1 MRRHFFTLPF
11 LLAWPLLGNAEEQRQ
26 AWIELSEGEGLVQIE
41 VFSHL
46 EEGMS
51 GKYTLEV
58 VKEGPSGR
66 SVNKQGGNI
75 PNSDG
80 TPIGPLSV
88 SRVSVEPSATLQ
100 VTLSVTD
107 ASGSTY
113 HDTKSMA
120 GD

>member
-1 MRRHFFTLPF
+1 MKRHFFTLPI
-11 LLAWPLLGNAEEQRQ
+11 LLAWPMVCGAEEQRQ
-26 AWIELSEGEGLVQIE
+26 AWIELSEVEGLVQIE

-66 SVNKQGGNI
+66 SVNKQGGKV
-75 PNSDG
+75 PSSDG
-80 TPIGPLSV
+80 TAVGPLSI
-88 SRVSVEPSATLQ
+88 SRVSVEPTATLQ
-100 VTLSVTD
+100 VTLNVTD
-107 ASGSTY
+107 ASGLTY
-113 HDTKSMA
+113 QDTKSVA